1 MTTGNDTWKWALV
14 FILLAIF
21 LVTANQAYN
30 HIANQEDFAPPT
42 DYLEGDS
49 WDLEHG
55 SGPGAG
61 QAMQM
66 PENKT
71 PDTDN
76 PTQTQT
82 QPKTP
87 SSEQEEPMI
96 IHEEEIDWNNVD
108 NPAGD

>member
-1 MTTGNDTWKWALV
+1 MKTGNETWKWALV

-21 LVTANQAYN
+21 LVTANQAYE
-30 HIANQEDFAPPT
+30 HITSQEDYPPPT

-66 PENKT
+66 PTQKT
-71 PDTDN
+71 PDT
-76 PTQTQT
+76 PTPAQTQ
-82 QPKTP
+82 QQTP
-87 SSEQEEPMI
+87 PPQKEPMI
-96 IHEEEIDWNNVD
+96 IPEEEIDWNNIN
-108 NPAGD
+108 NPSGD

>member
-1 MTTGNDTWKWALV
+1 MKTGNETWKWALV
-14 FILLAIF
+14 FILLTIF
-21 LVTANQAYN
+21 LVTANQAYE
-30 HIANQEDFAPPT
+30 HITNQEDFPPPT

-66 PENKT
+66 PGQQAPE
-71 PDTDN
+71 DI
-76 PTQTQT
+76 
-82 QPKTP
+82 QPVQP
-87 SSEQEEPMI
+87 QPEQPEPMI